1 MRLLVGLLKAV
12 GSKALTTKD
21 GIYQVLPFSLFQI
34 SGFCLLVLSTH
45 SSFSS
50 NLHSWKIA
58 NTVKLCLCILHQGC
72 WAATNQY
79 LEVAMGM
86 IIMCLQGMIYCAQ
99 EFALKAVHVSII
111 AHVLTEAKLLIFFL
125 CSPTDFGRSDHH
137 SYTSH
142 GTCLWTL
149 PCGCEIRF
157 HLLKFQRAAYRCCR
171 WWTRWIQQLNCK
183 VFHNVVNIFYW
194 LFFWS
199 KSTMST

>member
-1 MRLLVGLLKAV
+1 MKWAHHVNGHCRCGCSWDCSKLLAPKHWEQKMVYTR
-12 GSKALTTKD
+12 SF
-21 GIYQVLPFSLFQI
+21 PFHCCRSLV
-34 SGFCLLVLSTH
+34 SAPWCLAPH

-58 NTVKLCLCILHQGC
+58 NTIKLCQCILHQGC
-72 WAATNQY
+72 WATTNWY
-79 LEVAMGM
+79 LEVAMG
-86 IIMCLQGMIYCAQ
+86 ITIMCLQGMICCAQ

-125 CSPTDFGRSDHH
+125 CSPTDFGCSDNH

-157 HLLKFQRAAYRCCR
+157 HLL
-171 WWTRWIQQLNCK
+171 
-183 VFHNVVNIFYW
+183 
-194 LFFWS
+194 
-199 KSTMST
+199 